1 MVLLI
6 GGIFIGLIAIL
17 ALPHLGLIA
26 VIPLLAAI
34 LFIAGGIGNLVNGRP
49 DPPAPAE
56 LQKRL
61 GELRQDNPD
70 PAQLRRME
78 EQARKMGA
86 DPQVIQRLEELR
98 RKQGG

>member
-49 DPPAPAE
+49 DPPTPAE

-61 GELRQDNPD
+61 EELRQDAD

-86 DPQVIQRLEELR
+86 DPQVIRRLEELR